1 MLIRVNMPIDPI
13 DTIMSCVMMVSTSI
27 VFNGEALEPISH
39 QEG

>member
-1 MLIRVNMPIDPI
+1 MLIRVNMPTDPI
-13 DTIMSCVMMVSTSI
+13 DTIMSCVMTVSNSI